1 MTPSLRPGNHI
12 LRAMA
17 QAGFERLHPALK
29 TVRVEKG
36 ATLSI
41 QGRPVETVYFPTD
54 AVLGNVVEF
63 SDGSAVETAA
73 VGRDSVT
80 GLAAVFAHAPLS
92 WSVRVQVAGEVV
104 AMPAEHLRRA
114 MDADG
119 DLRALLLRVIYDAQS
134 QAAMTAACN
143 AEHEVIQRLS
153 KWLLMLLDR
162 TDGTTVT
169 LTQNEIAV
177 LLGTERTSVNVAL
190 QALKDRGGISIS
202 RGSLTLLDHAVL
214 ERLACE
220 CYMAQ
225 RAWTRTLGL
234 PVEPDRLPAAAGA

>member
-1 MTPSLRPGNHI
+1 
-12 LRAMA
+12 MA
-17 QAGFERLHPALK
+17 QAGFERLRPALK
-29 TVRVEKG
+29 PLRVEKG

-41 QGRPVETVYFPTD
+41 QGQEVETVYFPTD

-80 GLAAVFAHAPLS
+80 GLAAVFARAPLA
-92 WSVRVQVAGEVV
+92 WSVKVQVAGEVV

-114 MDADG
+114 LDADG
-119 DLRALLLRVIYDAQS
+119 DLRELLLRVIYDAQS
-134 QAAMTAACN
+134 QAALMAACN
-143 AEHEVIQRLS
+143 AEHDVLQRLS
-153 KWLLMLLDR
+153 KWLLLLIDR
-162 TDGTTVT
+162 TNGSTVT

-177 LLGTERTSVNVAL
+177 LLGTERTSVNVGL
-190 QALKDRGGISIS
+190 QALKDRGGIAIS

-220 CYMAQ
+220 CYLAQ
-225 RAWTRTLGL
+225 RTWTRTLGL
-234 PVEPDRLPAAAGA
+234 PLEPERLPALLG